1 MASEKPMK
9 KVLVLGATGML
20 GHEVVSVLSKN
31 HAVVATHRKALTPS
45 LGFGVE
51 KVFDGSLTTLFYRFD
66 AEKVF
71 DESLTN
77 ENDYYRRF
85 VDDVG
90 DVDYVVNCIGVT
102 IPFAVKNPALT
113 MFVNGVL
120 PHILAATYKEK
131 LIHITTDC
139 VYSGM
144 DGGAP
149 YDEMSEKSAFSLYGL
164 SKSAGEP
171 SDFLTIR
178 TSIIGRERDSHNG
191 LLEWFLDAAKSGS
204 VNGYTDHLWNG
215 ITTHQYALICDKII
229 SAGFYPQGLY
239 HVFSNAVT
247 KYDMLMA
254 FKERFHLKCDIV
266 PVSGK
271 PLDRRLGTIKHFNDW
286 LRIPNFQEMV
296 AYL

>member
-1 MASEKPMK
+1 MR

-20 GHEVVSVLSKN
+20 GSEVVKVLSEN
-31 HAVVATHRKALTPS
+31 HRVVTTYRDSHSVSRTW
-45 LGFGVE
+45 LGHLQGEVGFV
-51 KVFDGSLTTLFYRFD
+51 RFD
-66 AEKVF
+66 AEEVF
-71 DESLTN
+71 NDLLKN
-77 ENDYYRRF
+77 ENDSYRRF
-85 VDDVG
+85 GYTVAEIDDVG

-102 IPFAVKNPALT
+102 IPFAAQNPALT

-139 VYSGM
+139 VYSGT

-149 YDEMSEKSAFSLYGL
+149 YDEISEKSAFSLYGL
-164 SKSAGEP
+164 SKSVGEP
-171 SDFLTIR
+171 PSCLTIR
-178 TSIIGRERDSHNG
+178 TSIIGHELDSHNG

-215 ITTHQYALICDKII
+215 ITTRQYAFICDKII

-247 KYDMLMA
+247 KYDMLTA

-271 PLDRRLGTIKHFNDW
+271 PLDRRLGTVKHFNDW
-286 LRIPNFQEMV
+286 LRIPSFQDMV
-296 AYL
+296 DHL